1 MDIDD
6 DDDEAGPS
14 APTASNS
21 MFVLSYAVFKYSAVF
36 TLSCSIIR
44 LAQVQ
49 PSNKLHC
56 SNLPQ
61 EVTNGVLAVL
71 FQQYVRWLPPLHNL
85 YLMNP
90 SDTVVFRRRKSSR
103 LQNLTEPEKRS
114 KQQKL
119 SLRTH
124 SLPQLQDRCLMVSSS
139 RKGGTWLSR
148 FYHRQAGVVVLIV
161 NLHKVNHTPFITSS
175 IFFWVLRF

>member
-14 APTASNS
+14 APTTSNS
-21 MFVLSYAVFKYSAVF
+21 TSVLSYAVLNYSTIF
-36 TLSCSIIR
+36 TLSCSTIH

-71 FQQYVRWLPPLHNL
+71 FQQYVRWLTPLRNL
-85 YLMNP
+85 YLTNL
-90 SDTVVFRRRKSSR
+90 SDIVVFRQRKSSH
-103 LQNLTEPEKRS
+103 LQNPTVPEKRS

-119 SLRTH
+119 SSRMR
-124 SLPQLQDRCLMVSSS
+124 SLPQLQDRCLMAFSS

-148 FYHRQAGVVVLIV
+148 FYHRQAGLVVLIV
-161 NLHKVNHTPFITSS
+161 NLHGQSHCLYHLEN
-175 IFFWVLRF
+175 FFWVLRF